1 MLTIAQ
7 AQPSSARPRTL
18 KSSSQMPSRRRRSDG
33 SLFLAARTFFV
44 ALASLVFGAG
54 CTKNSTREV
63 CRPGDLG
70 RCIIEDVDIPD
81 ADEVAAADTQGRIAT
96 TQTSHMLFGAFRHVP
111 VLSILDAVSVEYERF
126 DRFVLERDLQR
137 IERYYRARGFYEAHV
152 RAGRV
157 TRRPDGRVRVE
168 ISVDEGKPVTIS
180 RVDLEWKDW
189 DLERARGVTKD
200 VTEEKNTL
208 RIGDRFEEEAYE
220 RTKELIRRAM
230 ADRGF
235 AYAKVEGRSYVDLVR
250 DEAQIVYTIE
260 LGPHCTFG
268 DITVVGLGE
277 LPEAPIRN
285 AIGIEKGDE
294 FSTAD
299 LSSAE
304 IALADLGVF
313 GAVDVRPQLSPEG
326 SPPNPVVPVTFELQ
340 PAPLHAVKLGL
351 GAEVG
356 SIVEGHA
363 VGGWENRNFLGGLRR
378 LTVEARPGLVLYPLS
393 LGKILDPEESSGDVT
408 VLPQLRLRFDL
419 RQPIPF
425 DTRTNA
431 RLGGEFNLYTPP
443 TGNVDPPLPYILGYR
458 TYSGIFGFDRPFF
471 DAMVH
476 LGLYYNLE
484 YNDPFSYNEVGL
496 PGGFGGVLIPSLQA
510 IASLDLRYDAQG
522 NRDAIEPNKGLY
534 VKTDLQF
541 AGGRFLGG
549 DANDIRVTPEI
560 RGYIPISKK
569 VTLALRWTTG
579 LVLFNR
585 YEKTEN
591 EEEVCPG
598 DIETC
603 PDDEQARKVQILE
616 LRGYFSGGATSN
628 RGYSYRGVGPKAT
641 VRSLYFIK
649 GVVPDGPPEPLAI
662 GGLTMWE
669 TSAELRFPIALPLGG
684 VVFLDASDVMLEDR
698 GPPFVRPHLSAG
710 FGLRY
715 ATPVGPARL
724 DIGYRIPYLQVP
736 YVRDEDDIAEKYPEE
751 GKAGK
756 LGGVLPIAVSL
767 AIGEAF

>member
-1 MLTIAQ
+1 
-7 AQPSSARPRTL
+7 
-18 KSSSQMPSRRRRSDG
+18 MPSRRRRSDG
-33 SLFLAARTFFV
+33 SLFLAALTVFV
-44 ALASLVFGAG
+44 ALASLVFSAG

-96 TQTSHMLFGAFRHVP
+96 TQTSHLLFGAFRHVP
-111 VLSILDAVSVEYERF
+111 VLSILDAASVEYERF

-152 RAGRV
+152 RAGRI

-189 DLERARGVTKD
+189 DLERARGVTKN

-250 DEAQIVYTIE
+250 DEAQIIYTIE
-260 LGPHCTFG
+260 LGPKCTFG

-340 PAPLHAVKLGL
+340 PAPLHAVKLGV

-458 TYSGIFGFDRPFF
+458 TYSGVFGFDRPFF

-484 YNDPFSYNEVGL
+484 YNDPFSYNEV
-496 PGGFGGVLIPSLQA
+496 PIPQGFGSVLVPSLQA

-522 NRDAIEPNKGLY
+522 NRDAIEPNKGVY
-534 VKTDLQF
+534 MKADLQF
-541 AGGRFLGG
+541 APRIKAARKEPYTKWLFGG
-549 DANDIRVTPEI
+549 DADDIRVTPEV
-560 RGYIPISKK
+560 RGYVPISKK

-579 LVLFNR
+579 FVLFSNYGDR
-585 YEKTEN
+585 CNGKFEPCN
-591 EEEVCPG
+591 EA
-598 DIETC
+598 
-603 PDDEQARKVQILE
+603 EQARKVQLLE

-684 VVFLDASDVMLEDR
+684 VFFLDASDVILGKRKD
-698 GPPFVRPHLSAG
+698 PVVRPHLSAG

-736 YVRDEDDIAEKYPEE
+736 YVYDEDAIAKKYPEE